1 VFARNFLPLLFFPV
15 IAGAGTLKVGPA
27 EAFVT
32 IQAAIDAANPG
43 DVIEVAP
50 GLYAENLTVGK
61 SPLTLSGARA
71 GDAAR
76 GRVPGVP
83 DPLTESVVAPVA
95 GSALVLS
102 SAAGTITVDGFSFEA
117 PATAPGGVVMVDA
130 ADAPGLALAN
140 NHVRVTGAAAGAA
153 LWLNRSAVDAT
164 LSGNVFLASAASV
177 QAIFLDGADSFDGL
191 HFTDNDVLRTGGPA
205 GTGFFV
211 DGVANL
217 GPSPARPPRIS
228 GNRFA
233 GHALGFNGGSR
244 SLKDAEISFNLFE
257 NNSGGMAA
265 GPADCLLKN
274 NRWAGNTSYGLRLT
288 GFGNTV
294 DPARGARGNR
304 IEDNEF
310 ENNGTVPAPA
320 GSGDLRYDDQADGN
334 IAGNLARRNR
344 FGSLVGVFN
353 NEVAGSF
360 DAASNHWGAADGP
373 GGNGPGS
380 GAGIAGAGSVTF
392 EPWYADSGLTV
403 LNFGDAPIEGEVIL
417 TDGQSVEGDPVE
429 LAPAAVLTVG
439 RGARLTA
446 GAFTLQAG
454 SRLEIHGGSAE
465 LGKLTVLPGAEIDVV
480 DGDLSLDPLGIGQ
493 YHTLSGSFT
502 FFNCLGSL
510 EIHANTTF
518 SGSTLGIAS
527 DIHVDPGVTLIVLG
541 SLVLDGCQLDSS
553 GTFNIQVN
561 AGATFKM
568 TRCEVTG
575 AVMSL
580 VGSDLLLRDN
590 FFRSSALTVFS
601 TVNGAGIYH
610 NVFEDGPAVL
620 NLLPGAVVT
629 TTAEGWGNVTDPED
643 VRNRLS
649 LDFRA
654 PADPTRTLDAA
665 GNLFV
670 QPGDMVDAGID
681 IGELF
686 DKAQAVEALLGYST
700 DYLEIDSL
708 VPSSIWNNGL
718 YAAGDG
724 SAVIGRFNTAVGL
737 GFSHP
742 DPDGTLLD
750 GEVADVRFT
759 AKSLEGWTRFFFRE
773 KGQGDEV
780 LIDTRITSST
790 AGLPYFR
797 EMPFTRNSAVLT
809 VDGTIPEF
817 AAGATAVQVRDALP
831 VDILQS
837 GAITRQGVVTV
848 TFDSR
853 DLLAGIDDVD
863 AGVEFVGT
871 SATLTGVLVSASPVV
886 VLGDDYTRYVF
897 EVTVGATAPNGIYDV
912 NGLAMDRSGN
922 QAVLPIGAIEI
933 SKNRIQVT
941 VAPQGL
947 VATPITRNVAFVATD
962 AGGAVLASWTVAVNF
977 SGGLGST
984 LLEEVPDGT
993 VNLSAKM
1000 AWNLRR
1006 RLAAGLDL
1014 NGQGTVSFTGVS
1026 NLRGGDLNGNNL
1038 INSADYNILSVAFP
1052 GINPVADITGNGVV
1066 NSGDYNILAVNWLTA
1081 GDPP

>member
-1 VFARNFLPLLFFPV
+1 MFARNFLFFLLFPA
-15 IAGAGTLKVGPA
+15 ISYAGTLKVGPG
-27 EAFVT
+27 EAFVA
-32 IQAAIDAANPG
+32 IQAAIDAASPG

-50 GLYAENLTVGK
+50 GLYPENLIVGK
-61 SPLTLSGARA
+61 SPLTLKGARA
-71 GDAAR
+71 GQTAR
-76 GRVPGVP
+76 GRVPGPP
-83 DPLTESVVAPVA
+83 DPLMESVVAPAA
-95 GSALVLS
+95 GAALVLS
-102 SAAGTITVDGFSFEA
+102 SAPGKITVDGFSFEA

-130 ADAPGLALAN
+130 ADAPGLELAN
-140 NHVRVTGAAAGAA
+140 NHVRVTAGAPGSA
-153 LWLNRSAVDAT
+153 LWMNRSAENAGI
-164 LSGNVFLASAASV
+164 SGNVFLASPASA
-177 QAIFLDGADSFDGL
+177 QAVFLDGADSFDGL
-191 HFTDNDVLRTGGPA
+191 HFAGNDVLRTGGPS

-211 DGVANL
+211 DGAANL
-217 GPSPARPPRIS
+217 GPSLSRPPLIS
-228 GNRFA
+228 GNRFI

-244 SLKDAEISFNLFE
+244 SLQAAEISFNLFE

-265 GPADCLLKN
+265 GPAVCVLKN
-274 NRWAGNTSYGLRLT
+274 NRWVGNTTYGLRLT
-288 GFGNTV
+288 SFGNTV
-294 DPARGARGNR
+294 DPARGARNNR

-310 ENNGTVPAPA
+310 EDNGTVAAPA
-320 GSGDLRYDDQADGN
+320 GYGDLRYDDQADGN
-334 IAGNLARRNR
+334 IAGNEARRNR
-344 FGSLVGVFN
+344 FGSQVGVFN
-353 NEVAGSF
+353 NETAGSF
-360 DAASNHWGAADGP
+360 DAASNYWGAADGP
-373 GGNGPGS
+373 GGTGPGS
-380 GAGIAGAGSVTF
+380 GAGIAGPGTVIF
-392 EPWYADSGLTV
+392 EPWYADTALTV
-403 LNFGDAPIEGEVIL
+403 LDFGSAPIEGEVVL
-417 TDGQSVEGDPVE
+417 TEGQSIEGDPLE
-429 LAPAAVLTVG
+429 LAPSAVLTVG
-439 RGARLTA
+439 RGARLSA
-446 GAFTLQAG
+446 GVFTLQAG
-454 SRLEIHGGSAE
+454 ARLVIHGGSAE
-465 LGKLTVLPGAEIDVV
+465 LGKLTAQPGAEIEVI

-493 YHTLSGSFT
+493 YHTLSGAFT

-510 EIHANTTF
+510 DIHANTTF

-541 SLVLDGCQLDSS
+541 SLVLDGCTLDSS
-553 GTFNIQVN
+553 GTFNVLVN
-561 AGATFKM
+561 VGATFRM
-568 TRCEVTG
+568 TRCDVTG

-610 NVFEDGPAVL
+610 NVFEDGVGVL

-629 TTAEGWGNVTDPED
+629 TTAEGWGNVMDPAD

-649 LDFRA
+649 LEFRA
-654 PADPTRTLDAA
+654 PVDPTRTLDAS

-670 QPGDMVDAGID
+670 QPADTVDAGID
-681 IGELF
+681 IGHLF

-700 DYLEIDSL
+700 DYLEVDSL
-708 VPSSIWNNGL
+708 VPSSTWDNGL
-718 YAAGDG
+718 YAEGDG

-737 GFSHP
+737 GFSSP

-759 AKSLEGWTRFFFRE
+759 AKALEGWTRFFFRE
-773 KGQGDEV
+773 KGPGDEA
-780 LIDTRITSST
+780 LIDTRITAST
-790 AGLPYFR
+790 GGVPYFR
-797 EMPFTRNSAVLT
+797 EVPFTRNSAVLT
-809 VDGTIPEF
+809 IDGTVPEF
-817 AAGATAVQVRDALP
+817 ASGATAVQVRDSVP
-831 VDILQS
+831 IDVLQS
-837 GAITRQGVVTV
+837 GAITRQGMVTV

-863 AGVEFVGT
+863 AGVEFVGS
-871 SATLTGVLVSASPVV
+871 SATLTGVLVSATPVV
-886 VLGDDYTRYVF
+886 VSGEDFTRYVF
-897 EVTVGATAPNGIYDV
+897 EVTVDATAPNGTYDV

-922 QAVLPIGAIEI
+922 QAVLPIGAVEI
-933 SKNRIQVT
+933 SKNRIQVA

-947 VATPITRNVAFVATD
+947 VSTPITRNVVFVATD
-962 AGGAVLASWTVAVNF
+962 AGGAVLASWTVAVDF

-1006 RLAAGLDL
+1006 RLAAGLDGD
-1014 NGQGTVSFTGVS
+1014 GQGTVSFTGAS